1 MKILI
6 TYYTR
11 TGNTKKVAESIHKA
25 LTDHNIDIVSIDK
38 LDISTINSYELIF
51 LGSGVYASRV
61 DKSLYRI
68 LKNTEYL
75 NSKFALFCTHA
86 SLELYQKPF
95 VKVEKL
101 IESKGGKI
109 INEFDCIGDNIGIPK
124 EKQLEM
130 LNALP
135 PEQRKKAEEDMK
147 KIKDRPNAEDLN
159 KAIEFAKETLNKM
172 Y

>member
-1 MKILI
+1 MRILV

-11 TGNTKKVAESIHKA
+11 TGNTKKVAESIHEA
-25 LTDHNIDIVSIDK
+25 LTDHDVDIVPIDKIDISA
-38 LDISTINSYELIF
+38 INLYELIF

-61 DKSLYRI
+61 DKSLLRA
-68 LKNTEYL
+68 LKNAEHL
-75 NSKFALFCTHA
+75 NTKFALFCTHA

-95 VKVEKL
+95 AKVEKL

-135 PEQRKKAEEDMK
+135 QDQRKKAEEDMK
-147 KIKDRPNAEDLN
+147 KIKNRPNAEDLK
-159 KAIEFAKETLNKM
+159 KAMDFAKETLNKM
-172 Y
+172 R